1 MFLPITSC
9 NAASSRKI
17 GGAMEQ
23 AQHSTR
29 VSHSTDHASHGDH
42 ARQMHHYPRL
52 GLMAL
57 LSFIAMYVLMY
68 AMVDVFDNVL
78 PNVNQVYMAGL
89 MAAPMVLIE
98 LALMGMMYPNK
109 RANLAIAAVSVV
121 LGLACWFGIRTQAG
135 IGNEQFLKSMVPHH
149 AGAVL
154 MCERAS
160 LTDPQIQRLCGQ
172 IIRSQRAEIAQMK
185 ALLRKT
191 DG

>member
-1 MFLPITSC
+1 
-9 NAASSRKI
+9 
-17 GGAMEQ
+17 
-23 AQHSTR
+23 
-29 VSHSTDHASHGDH
+29 
-42 ARQMHHYPRL
+42 
-52 GLMAL
+52 
-57 LSFIAMYVLMY
+57 
-68 AMVDVFDNVL
+68 
-78 PNVNQVYMAGL
+78 
-89 MAAPMVLIE
+89 
-98 LALMGMMYPNK
+98 
-109 RANLAIAAVSVV
+109 VV

-154 MCERAS
+154 MCEKAS